1 MGISMGPSSAGS
13 RVCDGDGA
21 MAPESHY
28 EEAHARILELV
39 AMDAICPL
47 DDADL
52 IYPDAEDRDNGSA
65 GSMERTRTQRLVDAA
80 RAGRDAAHAYRDAA
94 RADFERADAA
104 RRRVAHLAATTAR
117 GSIARV
123 PCAAHLHPGTA
134 VVVGGMVL
142 DVTASPGPHARLRRG
157 SSTPGAV
164 LQNPGGVGRNIAEGL
179 ARLVGDAG
187 PAPLLISAVGDDVAG
202 RVLIDAWR
210 ALGGDTRGVRV
221 CTGASTPVVATVL
234 DHDGE
239 VAASVADT
247 LTAETGLDADWIA
260 KHADAVG
267 RATVLVLDGN
277 CAESTIAAAVDSA
290 ERVVGPWANGEQK
303 PLVWFEPVSVAK
315 SIRATNVLAK
325 LDFVS
330 PNAGECRA
338 MANAVRARQGVA
350 PLPMDSSVFEFR
362 NIDDAVST
370 MCDDVGTLLRAGVR
384 RVVLT
389 LGSLG
394 CVLVKSD
401 GGYGSWRHVPALTD
415 GAGRPPLRSLV
426 GAGDALV
433 AGAVAALMAG
443 REEEAAMAV
452 GVASARRAAEAD
464 GPVHSGHSLKSL
476 ERDAAGL
483 AARVRT
489 VRGEGARRESMT
501 SGCG

>member
-1 MGISMGPSSAGS
+1 MGPSSAGS

-21 MAPESHY
+21 MPPESHY
-28 EEAHARILELV
+28 EEALAFIHEAIF
-39 AMDAICPL
+39 MDAMCPL
-47 DDADL
+47 DDADVIHAL
-52 IYPDAEDRDNGSA
+52 LADAEDRDNGTT
-65 GSMERTRTQRLVDAA
+65 MEPTRVQRL
-80 RAGRDAAHAYRDAA
+80 RDAA
-94 RADFERADAA
+94 RVDLDVARASAAAWDAARADAA

-117 GSIARV
+117 GSIAMV

-142 DVTASPGPHARLRRG
+142 DVTASPGPHAQLRRG

-164 LQNPGGVGRNIAEGL
+164 LQNPGGVARNIAEGL

-202 RVLIDAWR
+202 RALIDAWR

-247 LTAETGLDADWIA
+247 LTAETGLDASWIA
-260 KHADAVG
+260 KHADSIG

-277 CAESTIAAAVDSA
+277 CAESTINAAVDAA

-315 SIRATNVLAK
+315 SIRATEVLAK
-325 LDFVS
+325 LDFTS

-362 NIDDAVST
+362 SVDDAVST
-370 MCDDVGTLLRAGVR
+370 MCDDVETLLRAGVR

-394 CVLVKSD
+394 CVLVNGD
-401 GGYGSWRHVPALTD
+401 RSWRHVPALTD

-443 REEEAAMAV
+443 RGEEAAMAV

-464 GPVHSGHSLKSL
+464 GPVHSGHSLRSL

>member
-1 MGISMGPSSAGS
+1 
-13 RVCDGDGA
+13 

-52 IYPDAEDRDNGSA
+52 IYAWLADAEDRDNGSA
-65 GSMERTRTQRLVDAA
+65 GSMERTQRLADAA
-80 RAGRDAAHAYRDAA
+80 RAGRDAARAA
-94 RADFERADAA
+94 RADAA

-117 GSIARV
+117 GSIAMV

-164 LQNPGGVGRNIAEGL
+164 LQNPGGVARNIAEGL

-187 PAPLLISAVGDDVAG
+187 PAPMLISAVGDDVAG
-202 RVLIDAWR
+202 RALIDAWR

-247 LTAETGLDADWIA
+247 LTAETGLDAGWIA
-260 KHADAVG
+260 KHADSIG

-277 CAESTIAAAVDSA
+277 CAESTIAAAVDAA

-315 SIRATNVLAK
+315 SIRATKVLAK
-325 LDFVS
+325 LDFTS

-338 MANAVRARQGVA
+338 MANAVRARAGVA

-394 CVLVKSD
+394 CVLVNKSD
-401 GGYGSWRHVPALTD
+401 GGDGSWRHVPALTD

-443 REEEAAMAV
+443 RGEEAAMAV
-452 GVASARRAAEAD
+452 GVVSARRTAEAD

>member
-1 MGISMGPSSAGS
+1 MGPSSAGS

-21 MAPESHY
+21 MAF
-28 EEAHARILELV
+28 A
-39 AMDAICPL
+39 
-47 DDADL
+47 
-52 IYPDAEDRDNGSA
+52 
-65 GSMERTRTQRLVDAA
+65 
-80 RAGRDAAHAYRDAA
+80 
-94 RADFERADAA
+94 RADAA
-104 RRRVAHLAATTAR
+104 RRRVAHLAATTTR
-117 GSIARV
+117 GSIAMV

-142 DVTASPGPHARLRRG
+142 DVTASPGPHARLRAG

-164 LQNPGGVGRNIAEGL
+164 RQNPGGVGRNIAEGL

-202 RVLIDAWR
+202 RALIDAWR

-247 LTAETGLDADWIA
+247 LTAEKGLDASWIA
-260 KHADAVG
+260 KHADSIG

-277 CAESTIAAAVDSA
+277 CAESTIVAAVDAA
-290 ERVVGPWANGEQK
+290 ERVVGAWANGEQK

-315 SIRATNVLAK
+315 SIRATEVLAK
-325 LDFVS
+325 LDFTS

-338 MANAVRARQGVA
+338 MANAVRARAGVA

-370 MCDDVGTLLRAGVR
+370 MCDDVETLLRAGVR

-394 CVLVKSD
+394 CVLAKSD
-401 GGYGSWRHVPALTD
+401 GDGSWRHVPALTD

-443 REEEAAMAV
+443 RGEEAAMAV

>member
-1 MGISMGPSSAGS
+1 MGPSSAGS

-47 DDADL
+47 DDADQ

-210 ALGGDTRGVRV
+210 ALGADTRGVRV

>member
-1 MGISMGPSSAGS
+1 MGPSSAGS

-52 IYPDAEDRDNGSA
+52 IYAWLADAEDRDNGSA
-65 GSMERTRTQRLVDAA
+65 GSMERTQRLADAA
-80 RAGRDAAHAYRDAA
+80 RAGRDAARAA
-94 RADFERADAA
+94 RADAA

-117 GSIARV
+117 GSIAMV

-142 DVTASPGPHARLRRG
+142 DVTASPGPHARLRAG

-164 LQNPGGVGRNIAEGL
+164 LQNPGGVARNIAEGL

-187 PAPLLISAVGDDVAG
+187 TAPLLISAVGDDVAG
-202 RVLIDAWR
+202 RALIDGWR

-247 LTAETGLDADWIA
+247 LTAEKGLDASWIA
-260 KHADAVG
+260 KHADSIG

-277 CAESTIAAAVDSA
+277 CAESTIAAAVDAA
-290 ERVVGPWANGEQK
+290 ERVVGAWANGEQK

-315 SIRATNVLAK
+315 SIRATEVLAK
-325 LDFVS
+325 LDFTS

-362 NIDDAVST
+362 SVDDAVST

-401 GGYGSWRHVPALTD
+401 GDRSWRHVPALTD

-443 REEEAAMAV
+443 RGEEAAMAV
-452 GVASARRAAEAD
+452 GVASARRTAEAD

>member
-52 IYPDAEDRDNGSA
+52 IYAWLADAEDRDNGSA
-65 GSMERTRTQRLVDAA
+65 GSMERTQRLADAA
-80 RAGRDAAHAYRDAA
+80 RAGRDAARAA
-94 RADFERADAA
+94 RADAA

-117 GSIARV
+117 GSIAMV

-142 DVTASPGPHARLRRG
+142 DVTASPGPHARLRAG

-164 LQNPGGVGRNIAEGL
+164 RQNPGGVARNIAEGL

-187 PAPLLISAVGDDVAG
+187 PAPMLISAVGDDVAG
-202 RVLIDAWR
+202 RALIDAWR

-247 LTAETGLDADWIA
+247 LTAEKGLDADWIS

-277 CAESTIAAAVDSA
+277 CAESTIAAAVDAA

-315 SIRATNVLAK
+315 SIRATEVLAK
-325 LDFVS
+325 LDFTS

-370 MCDDVGTLLRAGVR
+370 MCDDVETLLRAGVR

-401 GGYGSWRHVPALTD
+401 GCDRSWRHVPALTD

-443 REEEAAMAV
+443 RGEEAAMAV

>member
-1 MGISMGPSSAGS
+1 MGPSSAGS

-80 RAGRDAAHAYRDAA
+80 HADRDAA

-164 LQNPGGVGRNIAEGL
+164 LQNPGGVARNIAEGL

-187 PAPLLISAVGDDVAG
+187 PAPMLISAVGDDVAG
-202 RVLIDAWR
+202 RALIDAWR

>member
-1 MGISMGPSSAGS
+1 MGPSSAGS

-47 DDADL
+47 DDADQ

-202 RVLIDAWR
+202 RALIDAWR

-443 REEEAAMAV
+443 RGEEAAMAV

>member
-1 MGISMGPSSAGS
+1 MGPSSAGS

-28 EEAHARILELV
+28 EEALAFIHEAMF
-39 AMDAICPL
+39 MDAMCPL
-47 DDADL
+47 DDADVIHAL
-52 IYPDAEDRDNGSA
+52 LADAEDRDNGTT
-65 GSMERTRTQRLVDAA
+65 MEPTRSQRLVDAERANLDVA
-80 RAGRDAAHAYRDAA
+80 RAAAAAWDAA
-94 RADFERADAA
+94 RADAA

-117 GSIARV
+117 GSIAMV

-142 DVTASPGPHARLRRG
+142 DVTASPGPHARLRAG

-164 LQNPGGVGRNIAEGL
+164 LQNPGGVARNIAEGL

-202 RVLIDAWR
+202 RALIDAWR

-247 LTAETGLDADWIA
+247 LTAEKGLDASWIA
-260 KHADAVG
+260 KHADSIG

-277 CAESTIAAAVDSA
+277 CAESTIVAAVDAA

-315 SIRATNVLAK
+315 SIRATEVLAK
-325 LDFVS
+325 LDFTS

-370 MCDDVGTLLRAGVR
+370 MCDDVETLLRAGVR

-394 CVLVKSD
+394 CVLVNKSD
-401 GGYGSWRHVPALTD
+401 GGDGSWRHVPALTD